1 MLLRAAISLTLLL
14 TLALPALSDTT
25 IVDEDFESYNNNTEL
40 LAAWPSQSG
49 SDNGLELV
57 DVNTV
62 IAGADGADF
71 LELQR
76 TNPAGIPAWEAAY
89 GPDKPRYPGIDG
101 QAAQFCGSIVPGLC
115 DPSGAGTVN
124 LWNGNPLIDVF
135 PTLTQNVELSVD
147 IGDDALSANK
157 RLTIGLRSSSTV
169 ENIIEMGLYNDPT
182 GFVYRA
188 QLFFTGGESNPNWV
202 EFGDATKVDNP
213 LDPALDTQVEVGA
226 GFHTYKA
233 VIGIDQIVFSLD
245 LYADG
250 VTNDP
255 TNPVPGVGTPGV
267 DASDT
272 VFIET
277 TFAGFDDLRIGIPSS
292 LPSSGT
298 STQPGA
304 AFAAFDNISLKLVD
318 IPAITAIPE
327 PASATLVLLAA
338 FGLLASRRR

>member
-1 MLLRAAISLTLLL
+1 MYLRAALALAVLL
-14 TLALPALSDTT
+14 TLTLPSLADTT

-40 LAAWPSQSG
+40 LSAWPSQSG
-49 SDNGLELV
+49 VDNGLELV

-62 IAGADGADF
+62 IPGTDGADF
-71 LELQR
+71 LEVQR
-76 TNPAGIPAWEAAY
+76 TNPAGIPAWQAAY
-89 GPDKPRYPGIDG
+89 GPDQQKYPGIDG
-101 QAAQFCGSIVPGLC
+101 QAAQFCGTLDVATCSPT
-115 DPSGAGTVN
+115 GAGTVN

-135 PTLTQNVELSVD
+135 PTATQNVELSFD
-147 IGDDALSANK
+147 LGDDALSANK
-157 RLTIGLRSSSTV
+157 RLTIGLRSLAPI

-188 QLFFTGGESNPNWV
+188 QLFFTGGESNPDWV
-202 EFGDATKVDNP
+202 SFGDATKVDNP
-213 LDPALDTQVEVGA
+213 LDPALDTQEEVGA

-233 VIGIDQIVFSLD
+233 VIGLDQIVFSLD

-250 VTNDP
+250 VKNDP

-277 TFAGFDDLRIGIPSS
+277 TFAGFEDLRIGIPSS
-292 LPSSGT
+292 LASSGG
-298 STQPGA
+298 SNPHA

-318 IPAITAIPE
+318 IPLVTSVPE
-327 PASATLVLLAA
+327 PATASLVLLAV
-338 FGLLASRRR
+338 FGLFASRRR